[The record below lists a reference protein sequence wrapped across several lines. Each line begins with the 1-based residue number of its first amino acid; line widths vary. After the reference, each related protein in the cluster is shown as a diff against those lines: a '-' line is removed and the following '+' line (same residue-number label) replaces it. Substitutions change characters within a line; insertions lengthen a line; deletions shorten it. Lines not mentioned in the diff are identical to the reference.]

1 MAKRDCLVDRL
12 IESLTGF
19 VRAKK
24 LFAYKEQSKTEPVA
38 LDVLVMSL
46 ARAYLLTILNGIAG
60 RGHSRTVPVSEI
72 SFVVGEALLDLPY
85 EEDHRAEADFNIV
98 MTDAGE
104 FVEVQGTAEEHPF
117 TRSQLD
123 ELLGLAEKG
132 IGELFGFQRSA
143 I

>member
-1 MAKRDCLVDRL
+1 
-12 IESLTGF
+12 

-72 SFVVGEALLDLPY
+72 SFVVGEALLDLS
-85 EEDHRAEADFNIV
+85 DDFWFRKELV
-98 MTDAGE
+98 R
-104 FVEVQGTAEEHPF
+104 TAMHIAF
-117 TRSQLD
+117 
-123 ELLGLAEKG
+123 
-132 IGELFGFQRSA
+132 
-143 I
+143 